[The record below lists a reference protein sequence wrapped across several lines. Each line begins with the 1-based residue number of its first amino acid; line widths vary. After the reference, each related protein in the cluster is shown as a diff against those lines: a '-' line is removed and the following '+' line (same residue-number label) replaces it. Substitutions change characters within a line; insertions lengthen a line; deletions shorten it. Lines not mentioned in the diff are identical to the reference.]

1 MEYARR
7 GSTGIFKYSEGAA
20 GGCQGMGYVEVYT
33 ARIHQ
38 LSGAQLRR
46 ILLQLYTGQKAADV
60 L

>member
-1 MEYARR
+1 MHVEEVPEFLNIA
-7 GSTGIFKYSEGAA
+7 KELL
-20 GGCQGMGYVEVYT
+20 GGCQGMGYAEVYT
-33 ARIHQ
+33 ARINQ